1 MKTACLGWGSLI
13 WKPGDLPV
21 IEPWRTDGPALPV
34 EFCRVGDGGELST
47 ALCFDAPNSAVLW
60 TLLTFDSLALA
71 IQALRHREGI
81 PDERSGGVG
90 SLQVDASST
99 GTLGAWARRNGLD
112 AVIWTDLPPRIDDIE
127 GRVPSQAA
135 AIAYLRSLSG
145 ETLAHARSY
154 IEAVPAQIDTPHR
167 RAIAAELGWR

>member
-1 MKTACLGWGSLI
+1 MPAAQ
-13 WKPGDLPV
+13 V
-21 IEPWRTDGPALPV
+21 PWVHGRG
-34 EFCRVGDGGELST
+34 
-47 ALCFDAPNSAVLW
+47 
-60 TLLTFDSLALA
+60 
-71 IQALRHREGI
+71 
-81 PDERSGGVG
+81 
-90 SLQVDASST
+90 
-99 GTLGAWARRNGLD
+99 
-112 AVIWTDLPPRIDDIE
+112 DLPPRIDDIE